1 MLQLQFQ
8 KYRIFIQEAFFCQN
22 CRKTNKTK
30 RGLNRHQ
37 PAERGEYSKTYKKIL
52 PQDAFEQFVIISKVK
67 LANDQCLKSLMGEFP
82 AFLIDK
88 ECIKNVNKL
97 ISNVVLPFKWDAE
110 KFCPAFYKSIS
121 DAENLFRKSLN
132 KHPTLLVEF
141 ELANH
146 GLDYLSGGSFEKD
159 SVVQFKFRSTD
170 FINKVKS
177 IVFYLRYVFPAFSR
191 RLSRNWWMLKTG
203 VV

>member
-1 MLQLQFQ
+1 M
-8 KYRIFIQEAFFCQN
+8 KYRDSDIPAEPNDVKIDVAATVSEIQDIHSGSFFCQN

-30 RGLNRHQ
+30 RGLNRYQ
-37 PAERGEYSKTYKKIL
+37 PKTYEKIL

-67 LANDQCLKSLMGEFP
+67 LANDQCLGSLMGEFP
-82 AFLIDK
+82 AFFIDK

-97 ISNVVLPFKWDAE
+97 ISNAVLSFKWGAE

-121 DAENLFRKSLN
+121 DAENLFGKSLN

-146 GLDYLSGGSFEKD
+146 GLSYLSGSSFEKD
-159 SVVQFKFRSTD
+159 SVVQFKFSSTD
-170 FINKVKS
+170 FSNKVSVLFK
-177 IVFYLRYVFPAFSR
+177 ICFSCIF
-191 RLSRNWWMLKTG
+191 S
-203 VV
+203 